1 MPQTGLTYYID
12 SKTGHLS
19 SMIDNKESVIQAV
32 FKALD
37 TQKFEYQI
45 YSWFYG
51 LDMEPFIGQD
61 IEYIRVN
68 IRRYLEDCLLQDD
81 RIFSIQNII
90 VQQSDIDSC
99 SIIFDIQTSEGL
111 IENITKEINYGNSD

>member
-51 LDMEPFIGQD
+51 LDMEPFIG
-61 IEYIRVN
+61 E
-68 IRRYLEDCLLQDD
+68 E
-81 RIFSIQNII
+81 
-90 VQQSDIDSC
+90 IDY
-99 SIIFDIQTSEGL
+99 T
-111 IENITKEINYGNSD
+111 

>member
-19 SMIDNKESVIQAV
+19 SMIDNKESIIQSV